1 MYVHSILHMLRLQR
15 HDESTARAPGSPRC
29 GWRVSQITTG
39 MGAAYS
45 HFQISSLPLS
55 PAFPLHLPE
64 PIGERTRLA
73 MAGRSAPE
81 GTVAVEAKASWLRR
95 IKNKKNK
102 PERTSHQTQADI
114 GHSAATHRG
123 GHGGSDLAVSGANV
137 KVPSVTVPRCLGTV
151 RAM

>member
-15 HDESTARAPGSPRC
+15 HDESTARAPGSPRS

-39 MGAAYS
+39 MGAAYN

-64 PIGERTRLA
+64 PIGERTSGA
-73 MAGRSAPE
+73 MVGRSAPE

-95 IKNKKNK
+95 IKNKKTN
-102 PERTSHQTQADI
+102 RT
-114 GHSAATHRG
+114 GHHTRPRRTAATAPLRTG
-123 GHGGSDLAVSGANV
+123 AVTVVAISLFSGANV